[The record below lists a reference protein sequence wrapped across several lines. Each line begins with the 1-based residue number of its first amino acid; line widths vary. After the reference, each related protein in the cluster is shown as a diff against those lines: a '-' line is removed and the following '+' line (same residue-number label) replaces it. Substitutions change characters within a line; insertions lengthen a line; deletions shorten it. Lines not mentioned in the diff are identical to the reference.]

1 MDASVPETKK
11 WMNGDPKYED
21 QMISGLKYISGQFCG
36 EWVTEPDQTHPC

>member
-1 MDASVPETKK
+1 MDASVPEMKK

-21 QMISGLKYISGQFCG
+21 QTISGLKYISGQFCG